1 MSLFSTKDLTTPE
14 APAKKMSA
22 ATKARLNYSGVELNS
37 MSQIKETVGNMVD
50 GDCSFYFTKGAW
62 SNHDL
67 IEYLI
72 KEMAGPSKVWI
83 STWGLGEEAL
93 RRIHNLQSEGYITQ
107 LNCLFDHRISQ
118 QKAKELQL
126 AKGMANQIQYMKNH
140 SKVVSICGENASF
153 VIYTSANM
161 THNPRMEAGVICRSK
176 LIEEFTSCFIDNE
189 IDG

>member
-1 MSLFSTKDLTTPE
+1 MQ
-14 APAKKMSA
+14 MV
-22 ATKARLNYSGVELNS
+22 KAGVELNS
-37 MSQIKETVGNMVD
+37 MDTVRNTIGHLEED
-50 GDCSFYFTKGAW
+50 DCCFYFTKGAW
-62 SNHDL
+62 SNTDL

-72 KEMAGPSKVWI
+72 KEMAGPSVLWL
-83 STWGLGEEAL
+83 STWGIGEEAL
-93 RRIHNLQSEGYITQ
+93 RKIHNLQTEGWVTE

-126 AKGMANQIQYMKNH
+126 AKGMATRIQYMKNH
-140 SKVVSICGENASF
+140 SKVVSIRGEKACF

-176 LIEEFTSCFIDNE
+176 SIEEFTSWFIDSE

>member
-1 MSLFSTKDLTTPE
+1 MSLFSTKDLQVPE
-14 APAKKMSA
+14 TQPKPSSGAKKNKLSA
-22 ATKARLNYSGVELNS
+22 TGLELNS
-37 MSQIKETVGNMVD
+37 MSRIKETIGNLED
-50 GDCSFYFTKGAW
+50 GDCCFYFTKGAW

-72 KEMAGPSKVWI
+72 KEMAGPSMVWL
-83 STWGLGEEAL
+83 STWGVGEEAL
-93 RRIHNLQSEGYITQ
+93 RRIHNMQSEGWITT

-126 AKGMANQIQYMKNH
+126 AKGMANRIQYMKNH
-140 SKVVSICGENASF
+140 SKVVSICGVNASF

-161 THNPRMEAGVICRSK
+161 THNPRMEAGVVCRSRD
-176 LIEEFTSCFIDNE
+176 IEEFTSTFIDSE